1 MDKKELEEFKDYW
14 GIRED
19 DGNDE
24 LTPAD
29 ILSTEDGTDSKT
41 KE

>member
-1 MDKKELEEFKDYW
+1 MDKKELEEFKSYW

-19 DGNDE
+19 DGDDE
-24 LTPAD
+24 IMPVD
-29 ILSTEDGTDSKT
+29 ILSSEDGTDSKT